1 MRAAYLASTA
11 TRRGSAKLRRRP
23 PRRAFA
29 LLGLNDR
36 HAMQADATRARH
48 DAPKR
53 AHERVDAGGQALP
66 GDRTGTSALRG
77 ESRDDGGRAQ
87 AAKRDSQLHRRDD
100 VAAGRIDED
109 DASQPLREGSLSGE
123 IDERLRRALFD
134 HAVGDD
140 HLRTFR
146 AAIRR
151 VESDRAERHRR
162 LFGARRRRA
171 CRSRRRRQRE
181 QRGDPQRSARRRL
194 EDSLARRGLVGGD
207 GLEPPTLSV

>member
-11 TRRGSAKLRRRP
+11 TRRGSAKSRLTDAA
-23 PRRAFA
+23 PRGCA

-87 AAKRDSQLHRRDD
+87 AAKRDSQLHGSDD

-109 DASQPLREGSLSGE
+109 DASQPLREGSLSRE

-140 HLRTFR
+140 DLGTFR

-151 VESDRAERHRR
+151 VEADRAERHRR
-162 LFGARRRRA
+162 LFGPRRDRA
-171 CRSRRRRQRE
+171 ADRARRQRE
-181 QRGDPQRSARRRL
+181 QRGEPQQSARRRI
-194 EDSLARRGLVGGD
+194 EDPLASTRTGGR
-207 GLEPPTLSV
+207 